1 MTRLYPFLLSVLLA
15 LSISCSTE
23 TKTPKFES
31 VSDSGITF
39 TNTLKSTP
47 QLNILNY
54 LYFYNGAGTAVA
66 DFNND
71 GLLDIYFTGNQVS
84 DKLYLNQGNFQFKDI
99 TGNAGIDTSSTSW
112 NTGVTTVDINAD
124 GLLDLYVCTVSGHLD
139 LKGHNKLYI
148 NQGTTNGIPTFKE
161 AASEYGLDFTGLS
174 TQASFFDYDKDGD
187 LDMYLLN
194 HSVHPN
200 SNYGRAA
207 IRKVSDSLRGDK
219 LYRNDNGN
227 FTEITQ
233 QAGIFSSKIGYGLG
247 VSVADLNND
256 GYPDIYIANDFF
268 ENDYVYLNNQNGT
281 FSEVNTT
288 QNLLGHTS
296 HFSMGSDIA
305 DINNDGNADILS
317 LDMLPEDLQVLKA
330 SGNEYAYPIYQNQ
343 IRNGYDYQFMQNTLQ
358 LNLGNGRFAE
368 TAFQSGVAATEWSWS
383 PLMADFDND
392 GFKDIYI
399 ANGILG
405 ATNDMDFVNFISNES
420 IQKRLGKNMSE
431 AEMEFINKLPE
442 INVANYA
449 YKNLGNGTFEDV
461 TTQWTSNEKTFS
473 NGAAYG
479 DLDNDGDLDLVVNN
493 VNKPASILKNT
504 TVETAEG
511 TSGISIHFKGT
522 APNTFG
528 IGAKV
533 TAYSFNNIQVFEN
546 YTTRGFMSAVAPSIF
561 VGLGNAAQLDSLEVL
576 WPSGTSQVVKN
587 VKADLVLDEKNAS
600 TSILE
605 KAYKSDLVWVQDTT
619 QIDFLHQDG
628 SSIEFSRDPLV
639 PYASTNTGPAIET
652 GDLNNDGLDDILIL
666 GAKAQQTS
674 IYLQQEN
681 GSFIEKFLPKSE
693 EDAINEDTAA
703 TLIDVNNDGLLDI
716 VIASGG
722 NEFAGGRQLTPRL
735 YLNSEEGF
743 TKVSNAFEGLTL
755 NASAITAVDFDNDGN
770 TDLALTSDLVPQH
783 FGATPQQ
790 FLLKNDGNGNFTDV
804 TSSYAPDFS
813 SAGNVKDLIWVDLD
827 HNGFKDAIVC
837 GHWMPVMIFMNSGK
851 NLSLLN
857 SESLN
862 NTNGLWNSIRAED
875 FDGDGDIDLIVG
887 NWGLNTRLTASV
899 EKPLNLYRFDFDKN
913 GKIDPITTYFYKGTE
928 TVLATK
934 DELVK
939 QLPFL
944 NKKFL
949 SYHDFAKAGIIDL
962 LSEEKLEKAEK
973 KQVFTLETTYFEN
986 QGNLSFKAKA
996 LPQMAQISSVKT
1008 MITED
1013 FNADGLLDILLLGN
1027 DSEIS
1032 TQLGRLDAS
1041 HGVFLLNTGTGF
1053 NYTGNHNIDLRG
1065 AARSNSKLKIKDDLL
1080 YIIGRNNDKP
1090 LFIRK
1095 ETAHD

>member
-1 MTRLYPFLLSVLLA
+1 MTRLYPFFLSVLLA
-15 LSISCSTE
+15 MSFSCSKETTE
-23 TKTPKFES
+23 SKFIEAQNT
-31 VSDSGITF
+31 GITF
-39 TNTLKSTP
+39 SNELTNTP

-71 GLLDIYFTGNQVS
+71 GLLDIYFTGNQVA
-84 DKLYLNQGNFQFKDI
+84 DQLYLNQGDLKFIDI
-99 TGNAGIDTSSTSW
+99 TDKAAIYTAADSW

-124 GLLDLYVCTVSGHLD
+124 GLLDIYVCTVSGHLD
-139 LKGHNKLYI
+139 LTGSNKLYI
-148 NQGTTNGIPTFKE
+148 NQGVHGTVPMFIE
-161 AASEYGLDFTGLS
+161 SAAAYGLDYSGLS

-200 SNYGRAA
+200 ASYGRAA
-207 IRKVSDSLRGDK
+207 IRKIPDPQGGDK
-219 LYRNDNGN
+219 LYRNDGN
-227 FTEITQ
+227 KFTDVTE
-233 QAGIFSSKIGYGLG
+233 QAGIFNSKIGYGLG
-247 VSVADLNND
+247 VSISDLNND
-256 GYPDIYIANDFF
+256 GYPDIYVANDFF
-268 ENDYVYLNNQNGT
+268 ENDYVYINNQDGT
-281 FSEVNTT
+281 FSEANTT

-305 DINNDGNADILS
+305 DLNNDGNTDILS
-317 LDMLPEDLQVLKA
+317 LDMLPENLEVLKA

-343 IRNGYDYQFMQNTLQ
+343 LRNGYDYQFMQNTLQ

-383 PLMADFDND
+383 PLMADLDND
-392 GFKDIYI
+392 GYKDIYI

-405 ATNDMDFVNFISNES
+405 ATNDMDFVNFISNEN

-431 AEMEFINKLPE
+431 TEMEFINKLPE
-442 INVANYA
+442 IKATNYA
-449 YKNLGNGTFEDV
+449 YRNDGNGIFEDV
-461 TTQWTSNEKTFS
+461 TAQWTSNEKTFS
-473 NGAAYG
+473 NGATYG

-493 VNKPASILKNT
+493 VNQPASILKNT
-504 TVETAEG
+504 TIETPQRSNGITVHLIG
-511 TSGISIHFKGT
+511 TE
-522 APNTFG
+522 PNTFG
-528 IGAKV
+528 IGAKI
-533 TAYSFNNIQVFEN
+533 TAFTPNHTQIFEN
-546 YTTRGFMSAVAPSIF
+546 YNTRGFMSAVAPSIF
-561 VGLGNAAQLDSLEVL
+561 VGLGNATQLDSLKVL
-576 WPSGTSQVVKN
+576 WPSGKSQVITN
-587 VKADLVLDEKNAS
+587 VKTELFLDEKDAS
-600 TSILE
+600 QTAF
-605 KAYKSDLVWVQDTT
+605 KTQAPSDLVWVQDSTAINF
-619 QIDFLHQDG
+619 QHKDG
-628 SSIEFSRDPLV
+628 NSIEFSRDPLV
-639 PYASTNTGPAIET
+639 PYANTNTGPAIET

-674 IYLQQEN
+674 IFFQQEN
-681 GSFIEKFLPKSE
+681 GNFTEDFLPESE

-722 NEFAGGRQLTPRL
+722 NEFTSGRQLTPRL
-735 YLNSEEGF
+735 YLNSLEGF
-743 TKVSNAFEGLTL
+743 AKVNKAFEGVTL
-755 NASAITAVDFDNDGN
+755 NASAITAIDFDNDSHI
-770 TDLALTSDLVPQH
+770 DLAITSDLVPQQ

-790 FLLKNDGNGNFTDV
+790 FLLKNDGKGNFTDV
-804 TSSYAPDFS
+804 TSNYAPDFS
-813 SAGNVKDLIWVDLD
+813 SAGNVKDMIWVDLD

-837 GHWMPVMIFMNSGK
+837 GHWMPVKIFMNSGEK
-851 NLSLLN
+851 LRLLN
-857 SESLN
+857 SDDLK

-875 FDGDGDIDLIVG
+875 FDGDGDMDLIAG

-899 EKPLNLYRFDFDKN
+899 EKPLNLYRFDFDNN

-949 SYHDFAKAGIIDL
+949 SYHDFAKAGITDL
-962 LSEEKLEKAEK
+962 LSEEKLDKAGK

-986 QGNLSFKAKA
+986 QGNLAFKATA
-996 LPQMAQISSVKT
+996 LPQMAQISSVKSI
-1008 MITED
+1008 ITED
-1013 FNADGLLDILLLGN
+1013 FNSDGLLDILLLGN

-1041 HGVFLLNTGTGF
+1041 HGVFLLNTGSGF
-1053 NYTGNHNIDLRG
+1053 NYTGNHTIDIRG
-1065 AARSNSKLKIKDDLL
+1065 AVRSNSKLKIKDDLF